1 MAHGKFGT
9 AINCMDGRAQV
20 PVINWM
26 KEKFSLDYVD
36 MITEPGADKVVG
48 EGWFEKVTE
57 IKHKIKISVNA
68 HGSRIVVVAGHDD
81 CAGNPVTP
89 AEHKKHIKDG
99 VEAVLSWG
107 FPLEKVIGIWLNKD
121 WKVEVV
127 TEK

>member
-9 AINCMDGRAQV
+9 AINCMDGRAQL

-26 KEKFSLDYVD
+26 KDKYHLEYVD
-36 MITEPGADKVVG
+36 MITEPGADRAVSD
-48 EGWFEKVTE
+48 GWFEKVEE
-57 IKHKIKISVNA
+57 IKEKAKISFYA

-89 AEHKKHIKDG
+89 EQHKEHIKHG
-99 VEAVLSWG
+99 VDAVLSWKL
-107 FPLEKVIGIWLNKD
+107 PLEKVIGIWLNKD